1 MLSWVFRINGN
12 VVINLSTPTG
22 RDMSSKQQIQ
32 LTECLLDSHT
42 KGVELS
48 WPSSLEAASLKIT
61 WCSWFLRI
69 PGLRSADLISKGAGN
84 VLAEPRTIKQG
95 LPRVINYSL
104 FNAQDWQRC
113 QLFNLI
119 REILCK
125 RRILVKFCSLSFT
138 SGFILSI
145 SQTNTLNLFS
155 QKSSHVDKLFHV
167 AYLHLSWK
175 VPSNPSLAGWDTHCF
190 PEFPK
195 GKTSQSRGVK
205 GHQPPSSATS
215 PSTSIPQILPLH
227 FTHRMKSSVEKLL
240 KTGAENSIRQE
251 EQINSLHWGFKAINS
266 TDNFCINH
274 RFWHETEII
283 FSLEGFRH

>member
-22 RDMSSKQQIQ
+22 RDTSSKQQIQ
-32 LTECLLDSHT
+32 LTECLLDRHT
-42 KGVELS
+42 KGMELS

-125 RRILVKFCSLSFT
+125 RCILVKFCSLSFT

-155 QKSSHVDKLFHV
+155 QKSSHVDKTNYFMLHTYIYLERCLQILLWLAGTPIVFLSFLKEKLPKAEELKDINPHPQP
-167 AYLHLSWK
+167 LHL
-175 VPSNPSLAGWDTHCF
+175 PPQ
-190 PEFPK
+190 FPK
-195 GKTSQSRGVK
+195 FCHYISLTEWNHLRKSCSKQGQRI
-205 GHQPPSSATS
+205 PSG
-215 PSTSIPQILPLH
+215 
-227 FTHRMKSSVEKLL
+227 RRNK
-240 KTGAENSIRQE
+240 
-251 EQINSLHWGFKAINS
+251 
-266 TDNFCINH
+266 
-274 RFWHETEII
+274 
-283 FSLEGFRH
+283 